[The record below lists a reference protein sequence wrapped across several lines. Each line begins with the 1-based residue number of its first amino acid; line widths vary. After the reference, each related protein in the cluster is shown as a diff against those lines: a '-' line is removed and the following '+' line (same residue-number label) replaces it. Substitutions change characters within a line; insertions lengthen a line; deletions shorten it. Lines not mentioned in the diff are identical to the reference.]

1 MDEGICYAGTYWGWG
16 LGIHSFYLET
26 KFLNWDCK
34 KFYDFTQNFLHSP
47 IMWTKNVQKADER
60 LKKRLFRQALKYVV
74 EPGMNV
80 LRVLMII
87 WALRKSKRVV

>member
-1 MDEGICYAGTYWGWG
+1 
-16 LGIHSFYLET
+16 
-26 KFLNWDCK
+26 
-34 KFYDFTQNFLHSP
+34 
-47 IMWTKNVQKADER
+47 MWTKNVQKADER

-87 WALRKSKRVV
+87 